1 MIRSIKWLW
10 VIALSLVLLSCQSVE
25 KHYLAFDS
33 AEALQAALRWSPDAE
48 PLVSAHRGGPMKGF
62 PENCLETFEH
72 ILSYAPCL
80 IECDVRKS
88 SDGVLVM
95 MHDET
100 LNRTTTGTGPVANY
114 TLAELKALRLKDDRG
129 KVTKFRIPTLAET
142 LEWARDKAIL
152 AIDTKNDVTPE
163 AIVSAIKTHN
173 AEAYASVIT
182 YNLPA
187 AQRYHQL
194 NPRLMIS
201 ASAVGYESVKRLLA
215 SDIDKT
221 VLMGFVGVGEP
232 DRELYDMLHRNG
244 IRAILGTMGNLD
256 RRAEK
261 RGVNVYV
268 DLLRN
273 GADILATDNVPLA
286 AQAIRKFIEGRKN

>member
-1 MIRSIKWLW
+1 M
-10 VIALSLVLLSCQSVE
+10 SLFLFNCQSAD
-25 KHYLAFDS
+25 KHYLAFESSD
-33 AEALQAALRWSPDAE
+33 ALQHYLQWTPDAE

-62 PENCLETFEH
+62 PENGLETFEN
-72 ILSYAPCL
+72 ILRYAPCI

-88 SDGVLVM
+88 SDGVLMM

-100 LNRTTTGTGPVANY
+100 LDRTTTGSGPVTNY
-114 TLAELKALRLKDDRG
+114 TAVELKSLRLKDYHG
-129 KVTKFRIPTLAET
+129 KVTNYRIPTLAET
-142 LEWARDKAIL
+142 LEWARGKAIL
-152 AIDTKNDVTPE
+152 TIDTKNDVTPE
-163 AIVSAIKTHN
+163 EIVAAIKAHN
-173 AEAYASVIT
+173 AESFAAVIT
-182 YNLPA
+182 YNLSA
-187 AQRYHQL
+187 AKRYHQL
-194 NPRLMIS
+194 NPKLMIS

-232 DRELYDMLHRNG
+232 DRGLYEMLHQHG

-261 RGVNVYV
+261 RGIDVYV

-286 AQAIRKFIEGRKN
+286 AQAIQKYIETR